1 MTPDFIYYSYTEPG
15 QEEGE
20 VVRERSEVL
29 TSRAPVAQKLSE
41 LHLAEP

>member
-1 MTPDFIYYSYTEPG
+1 MTPDFIYYSHTEG
-15 QEEGE
+15 TDEESE

-29 TSRAPVAQKLSE
+29 TSRAPAAQKLSD